1 MIKVVIWILFL
12 AFTSYALFC
21 ALLYTK
27 QRSMLYYPSPRVT
40 SNPADVIW
48 LENEGQTLKVW
59 HVKSD
64 SRKALIYF
72 GGNAED
78 VTLSVAELSKLFP
91 QHALYIPHYRGYGGS
106 SGKATEEA
114 LYSDAMA
121 LFVQAAETYDSIVVM
136 GRSLGTGVA
145 VYLASQ
151 KAVDSI
157 ILVTPFDSMTQL
169 ASSHY
174 PYVPVSILLKDKFDS
189 VSRAADINIPT
200 LVLIAEQ
207 DEVIPRKNSDRL
219 VAGLNPSFTSVQVLS
234 GTGHNNIETS
244 PLYDTAIKSFLD
256 SH

>member
-1 MIKVVIWILFL
+1 
-12 AFTSYALFC
+12 
-21 ALLYTK
+21 
-27 QRSMLYYPSPRVT
+27 MLYYPSPRVT

>member
-21 ALLYTK
+21 AVLYTK
-27 QRSMLYYPSPRVT
+27 QRSMLYYPSPRGA

-59 HVKSD
+59 QVKSD

-78 VTLSVAELSKLFP
+78 VSFSVAEMSKLFP
-91 QHALYIPHYRGYGGS
+91 QHSLFIPHYRGYGGS
-106 SGKATEEA
+106 SGKVTEQA

-121 LFVQAAETYDSIVVM
+121 LFRLAAETYDSIVIM

-145 VYLASQ
+145 VYLASHN
-151 KAVDSI
+151 AGNSL

-169 ASSHY
+169 ASSYY
-174 PYVPVSILLKDKFDS
+174 PFVPVSLLLKDKFES
-189 VSRAADINIPT
+189 LSRAANINIPT

-219 VAGLNPSFTSVQVLS
+219 VAGLNPSFINVAVIP

-244 PLYDTAIKSFLD
+244 PSYDTAVKSFID